1 MDRRQGEPA
10 RWRDRLLVWRIG
22 RRLKRRLATDEA
34 AAVRSMAR
42 ALPRSLFGR
51 ELAFARVGIVW
62 AMARQKVDGERRLA
76 DPRGAGGPGRAVAWA
91 HMRGLGALQRGL
103 AEGPAA
109 TAAGRIDGM
118 LGRLIAAAR
127 QDPQDADGYGL
138 ATLHEMR
145 RDIAAALAGRR

>member
-1 MDRRQGEPA
+1 MMDGPQGWPGRLGET
-10 RWRDRLLVWRIG
+10 LLVWRIG
-22 RRLKRRLATDEA
+22 RRLKRRLAPDEA

-51 ELAFARVGIVW
+51 ELAFARAEVVW

-103 AEGPAA
+103 AEGPAE
-109 TAAGRIDGM
+109 TAAERIDGM
-118 LGRLIAAAR
+118 LARLITAAR
-127 QDPQDADGYGL
+127 EDPQDADGYGL

-145 RDIAAALAGRR
+145 WDIAEALVR